1 MDADVRAAIAASH
14 LRDVPEGLLAR
25 LVDGAVVAAAPA
37 GTATHREG
45 DVTSHFELVVT
56 GVVRVAV
63 TAPDGRTMAIR
74 YCRPGAI
81 LGALTLFLRGFTMP
95 ATTQAVVDTTLLGM
109 DPAVVVDL
117 VDHRPVADA
126 LLVELSERAHDFL
139 REVPGNAFATVR
151 QRVARH
157 LLELAADRAPD
168 LGPIDHRHAELVVHT
183 TQEELAEAVGSV
195 REVVVRILR
204 ELRDDGLVATGRGVI
219 RLLDPAG
226 MAAEE
231 EWNLSS

>member
-25 LVDGAVVAAAPA
+25 LVDGAVVVAAPA
-37 GTATHREG
+37 GTSTHRQG
-45 DVTSHFELVVT
+45 DVTPHFELVVT

-63 TAPDGRTMAIR
+63 AAPDGRTMTIR
-74 YCRPGAI
+74 YCQPGAL
-81 LGALTLFLRGFTMP
+81 LGALTLFLPGFTMP
-95 ATTQAVVDTTLLGM
+95 ATTQAVVDTSLLRM
-109 DPAVVVDL
+109 DPAVVIDL
-117 VDHRPVADA
+117 VDHRAVAEA
-126 LLVELSERAHDFL
+126 LLVELSQRAHDFL

-157 LLELAADRAPD
+157 LLDLATDRPTD
-168 LGPIDHRHAELVVHT
+168 LDPTDHRDTELVVHT

-204 ELRDDGLVATGRGVI
+204 ELRDDGLVATGRGEI
-219 RLLDPAG
+219 LLLDPAG